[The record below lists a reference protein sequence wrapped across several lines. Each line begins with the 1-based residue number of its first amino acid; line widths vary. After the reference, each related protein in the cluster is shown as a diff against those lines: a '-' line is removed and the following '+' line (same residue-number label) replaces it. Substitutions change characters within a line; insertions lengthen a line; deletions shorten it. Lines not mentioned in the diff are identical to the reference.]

1 MKLLLLAKVMVW
13 IDYFCCFLQ
22 TTNLNYSLIIS
33 KWKKNILLKEIV
45 QTICRRRVSYRTWK
59 LCSSEKS
66 NSSWYSQIHGGRRL
80 LKTAYKHGNVNQ
92 INKYWTWF
100 FCNEVNLFAAENVI
114 KRDKLRQLCEYSL
127 MVLIPLKMLQYFFYF
142 FWGIFQKTETFEELI
157 ILRSDNFFY
166 RLSTKAKTFYF
177 S

>member
-100 FCNEVNLFAAENVI
+100 SVMRLICLWLRMSLSETNLDSFMRIFINGP
-114 KRDKLRQLCEYSL
+114 DTF
-127 MVLIPLKMLQYFFYF
+127 KMLQYFFYF
-142 FWGIFQKTETFEELI
+142 FWGIFQKTENFEELI
-157 ILRSDNFFY
+157 ILRSDIFFY
-166 RLSTKAKTFYF
+166 RLSTKAKTFHF

>member
-127 MVLIPLKMLQYFFYF
+127 MVLIPLKCYNISF
-142 FWGIFQKTETFEELI
+142 IFSEGFSRKQK
-157 ILRSDNFFY
+157 ILKN
-166 RLSTKAKTFYF
+166 
-177 S
+177 